1 MLELTM
7 YDQIELLI
15 RIFVAGICGALIGY
29 ERKSRLKEAGIR
41 THFIVA
47 LASALM
53 MVISKYGFFDLL
65 NMAENGQDIR
75 LDPSRMA
82 STIITGVG
90 FLGAGAIFI
99 RKNTINGLTT
109 AAGIW
114 ATAGVGMAI
123 GTGFYFIGVVS
134 TFIMLVVQIF
144 LHKKNW
150 FTKKI
155 PTSETVKIVVK
166 NESGSLVE
174 INEILARKHVELLN
188 IKTEVIENGQ
198 CLAIEMHIKVPTGS
212 TPIDVVN
219 IFSGNDKIKSIDV

>member
-7 YDQIELLI
+7 NNQIELLI
-15 RIFVAGICGALIGY
+15 RIFVAGICGAVIGY

-65 NMAENGQDIR
+65 NMAQPGQDIR

-123 GTGFYFIGVVS
+123 GTGFYFIGIVS

-144 LHKKNW
+144 LHKNNW
-150 FTKKI
+150 FTRKI
-155 PTSETVKIVVK
+155 PTSETVKIIVK

-174 INEILARKHVELLN
+174 INEMLARKRIELLN

-198 CLAIEMHIKVPTGS
+198 NLAVEMHIKVPSGS

-219 IFSGNDKIKSIDV
+219 IFAGNDKIKSIDV

>member
-174 INEILARKHVELLN
+174 INEILARKHIELLN

>member
-1 MLELTM
+1 MLELTI
-7 YDQIELLI
+7 YNQIELLI
-15 RIFVAGICGALIGY
+15 RIFVAGVCGAVIGY

-53 MVISKYGFFDLL
+53 MVISKYGFFDLFNL
-65 NMAENGQDIR
+65 PEVGQDIR

-123 GTGFYFIGVVS
+123 GTGFYFIGIVS
-134 TFIMLVVQIF
+134 TAIMLVVQIF
-144 LHKKNW
+144 LHKNNW
-150 FTKKI
+150 FTRKI

-174 INEILARKHVELLN
+174 INEILAKKKVELLN
-188 IKTEVIENGQ
+188 IKTEATENGQ
-198 CLAIEMHIKVPTGS
+198 NLAVEMHIKVPSGS

-219 IFSGNDKIKSIDV
+219 IFAGNDKIKSIDV

>member
-1 MLELTM
+1 MLQLTM

-15 RIFVAGICGALIGY
+15 RIFVAGICGAVIGY

-53 MVISKYGFFDLL
+53 MVISKYGFFDLF
-65 NMAENGQDIR
+65 NMAQNGQDIR
-75 LDPSRMA
+75 LDPSRVA

-114 ATAGVGMAI
+114 ATAGVGMAV
-123 GTGFYFIGVVS
+123 GTGFYFIGIVS
-134 TFIMLVVQIF
+134 TIIMLIVQIF
-144 LHKKNW
+144 LHKNNW
-150 FTKKI
+150 FTRKI
-155 PTSETVKIVVK
+155 PSSETVRIVVK

-174 INEILARKHVELLN
+174 VNEILAKKKVELLN
-188 IKTEVIENGQ
+188 IKTEVTENGQ
-198 CLAIEMHIKVPTGS
+198 NLAVEMHIKVPSGY

-219 IFSGNDKIKSIDV
+219 VFTGNDKIKSIDV

>member
-7 YDQIELLI
+7 HNQIELLI
-15 RIFVAGICGALIGY
+15 RIFVAGICGAVIGY

-65 NMAENGQDIR
+65 NMAQPGQDIR

-123 GTGFYFIGVVS
+123 GTGFYFIGIVS

-144 LHKKNW
+144 LHKNNW

-155 PTSETVKIVVK
+155 PTSETVKIIVK

-174 INEILARKHVELLN
+174 INEMLARKRIELLN
-188 IKTEVIENGQ
+188 IKTEVVENGQ
-198 CLAIEMHIKVPTGS
+198 NLAVEMHIKVPSGS

>member
-1 MLELTM
+1 MNLGITWQM
-7 YDQIELLI
+7 ELLL
-15 RIFVAGICGALIGY
+15 RIFVAGVCGAFIGY

-53 MVISKYGFFDLL
+53 MVISKYGFFDLFS
-65 NMAENGQDIR
+65 MIQPGQDVR
-75 LDPSRMA
+75 LDPSRVA

-123 GTGFYFIGVVS
+123 GAGFYFIGIVS
-134 TFIMLVVQIF
+134 SLIMVFVQIF
-144 LHKKNW
+144 LHKNNW
-150 FTKKI
+150 FTRKI
-155 PTSETVKIVVK
+155 PASETVKIVIDNSGGAGLMEV
-166 NESGSLVE
+166 NEV
-174 INEILARKHVELLN
+174 LARKHVELLN
-188 IKTEVIENGQ
+188 IKTETIDGGKQLSV
-198 CLAIEMHIKVPTGS
+198 EMHIKVPSGAN
-212 TPIDVVN
+212 PIEIAS
-219 IFSGNDKIKSIDV
+219 IFAKSEKIKSIDV